1 VSALEAI
8 RCRFAAEPVGVI
20 AGFPRLYAVS
30 KPDLKTPFGFIGTGI
45 PIREVSFKR
54 NV

>member
-20 AGFPRLYAVS
+20 AGYPRLHAAS
-30 KPDLKTPFGFIGTGI
+30 KPDFKTPFGVIGIGV